1 MEPRISLRGGAFRY
15 DRCDIFS
22 DLDLD
27 VHPGEVLCILGPN
40 GCGKTTLLRCL
51 GGALKLG
58 KGTVRLE
65 GMDISTLNVVERA
78 KKIGFLF
85 QEHTT
90 SFPFSVLEVVRMGR
104 APYLGLFGSPSA
116 ADTELAEEVL
126 EKVGLLHIKNQP
138 YTQISG
144 GERQLVLLARTL
156 AQEPEVILFDE
167 PTSHLDFRNQALS
180 LEMIR
185 KLSKN
190 GLSMIMTTHNPN
202 HALLLPDKVALM
214 KSGKFLAVGK
224 SSEVI
229 TEDSLREIYGIEVR
243 VFTVSDPQ
251 SSRMLKLC
259 SPWLL

>member
-1 MEPRISLRGGAFRY
+1 MHARYRITF
-15 DRCDIFS
+15 
-22 DLDLD
+22 D
-27 VHPGEVLCILGPN
+27 VRPGEVLCILGPN

-51 GGALKLG
+51 SGALKLA
-58 KGTVRLE
+58 KDTVWLDGT
-65 GMDISTLNVVERA
+65 DISTLNVVELA

-85 QEHTT
+85 QEHTS

-104 APYLGLFGSPSA
+104 APYLGLFGSPSP
-116 ADTELAEEVL
+116 ADTGLALAAL
-126 EKVGLLHIKNQP
+126 EKVGMLHLKNKP

-156 AQEPEVILFDE
+156 AQEPEVILLDE

-185 KLSKN
+185 RLSKN
-190 GLSMIMTTHNPN
+190 GISMIMATHNPK
-202 HALLLPDKVALM
+202 HALLIPDKVALM
-214 KSGKFLAVGK
+214 KSGKFIAVGN

-229 TEDSLREIYGIEVR
+229 TEDSLREIYGIQVK
-243 VFTVSDPQ
+243 VFSVPDPQ
-251 SSRMLKLC
+251 GSGTLKLC